1 MPPRPGRDI
10 LEARIGYSFRDA
22 EWLEE
27 ALTHVSVSLPGGKS
41 YQRLEYLGDRVLG
54 LVVSEWLF
62 ETFPKASEGEL
73 SRRLADLVRK
83 ETCAEI
89 ARFWGLGEHIRL
101 GEGERRSGARKRD
114 AILGDACEALL
125 GAVFRDSGYP
135 AARNL
140 IRTHWEARMHQPV
153 TAPKDPKTR
162 LQEHV
167 QAKGLAVPRYVDIG
181 RSGPDHSPEFEVA
194 VLVDGHAEAR
204 GRGPSKR
211 VAERAAAETWLNRE
225 GVLS

>member
-1 MPPRPGRDI
+1 MARLPRDP
-10 LEARIGYSFRDA
+10 LLARIGYAFRNTDL
-22 EWLEE
+22 LEE

-54 LVVSEWLF
+54 LVISELLF
-62 ETFPKASEGEL
+62 ETFPKATEGEL

-83 ETCAEI
+83 ETCADI
-89 ARFWGLGEHIRL
+89 ARLWGLGEHIRL

-125 GAVFRDSGYP
+125 GAVFCDGGFE
-135 AARNL
+135 AARTL
-140 IRTHWEARMHQPV
+140 IRAHWQARMHQPV

-162 LQEHV
+162 LQELV
-167 QAKGLAVPRYVDIG
+167 QAKGLSVPRYVDIG
-181 RSGPDHSPEFEVA
+181 RSGPDHAPEFEVA
-194 VLVDGHAEAR
+194 VMVDGHAEAR

-211 VAERAAAETWLNRE
+211 VAERSAAETWLARE
-225 GVLS
+225 GDVS

>member
-1 MPPRPGRDI
+1 MARLTRDTL
-10 LEARIGYSFRDA
+10 LERIGYSFRDS

-62 ETFPKASEGEL
+62 EAFPKASEGEL

-89 ARFWGLGEHIRL
+89 ARLWGLGDHIRL

-114 AILGDACEALL
+114 AILGDVCEAVL
-125 GAVFRDSGYP
+125 GAVFRDGGYP
-135 AARNL
+135 AARSL

-153 TAPKDPKTR
+153 TAPKDPKTL

-194 VLVDGHAEAR
+194 VLVEGHAEAR

-211 VAERAAAETWLNRE
+211 VAERAAAEIWLNRE
-225 GVLS
+225 GIVS